1 MVFTEKLKSYKT
13 SKDLP
18 NIRQS
23 IDTLFNEVYKN
34 ELSNLET
41 FDVFDLFDSA
51 EFVKSKSSNVWILSF
66 YEGLLNDIEIEDRS
80 VVILLFQLFE
90 EYLLSSK
97 DKVHL
102 FSSESLKSTAQIL
115 ELSDRFFLV
124 KKDEII
130 YILEQG
136 EGFLKEFLRE
146 FKTAELVF
154 IIIMIAFIISKGLG
168 FVPPPKES
176 QKSYSTPYA
185 MISPLRTGNLPV
197 Y

>member
-13 SKDLP
+13 SKNLP

-23 IDTLFNEVYKN
+23 IDTLFNDVYKN

-66 YEGLLNDIEIEDRS
+66 YEGLLNDIEIEDRTS
-80 VVILLFQLFE
+80 PKTNLRFVIGDVCVVILLFQLFE

-102 FSSESLKSTAQIL
+102 FSSESLKSTAQIR

-124 KKDEII
+124 KKDGII
-130 YILEQG
+130 SILE
-136 EGFLKEFLRE
+136 
-146 FKTAELVF
+146 
-154 IIIMIAFIISKGLG
+154 
-168 FVPPPKES
+168 
-176 QKSYSTPYA
+176 
-185 MISPLRTGNLPV
+185 
-197 Y
+197 